1 MCFQILPFTLGTLP
15 YELVQLL
22 LLHPRRRRTF
32 LSGRPRLVVQIHQ
45 LFVIRYHVEV
55 GVEGGGE
62 LRRNRDCQRAEL
74 LYKVLPRVKSRVKRR
89 EAQR

>member
-1 MCFQILPFTLGTLP
+1 
-15 YELVQLL
+15 
-22 LLHPRRRRTF
+22 
-32 LSGRPRLVVQIHQ
+32 
-45 LFVIRYHVEV
+45 VIRYHVEV